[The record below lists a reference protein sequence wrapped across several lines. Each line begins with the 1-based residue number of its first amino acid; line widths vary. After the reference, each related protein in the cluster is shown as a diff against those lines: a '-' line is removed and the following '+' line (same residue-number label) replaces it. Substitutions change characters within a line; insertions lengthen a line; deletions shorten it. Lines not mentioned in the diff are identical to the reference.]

1 MNKVR
6 MFNQALGLKIYL
18 STKSQWVLITFS
30 SQMLHFLLFFLTFQP
45 LPPTRCEGYQAET

>member
-1 MNKVR
+1 